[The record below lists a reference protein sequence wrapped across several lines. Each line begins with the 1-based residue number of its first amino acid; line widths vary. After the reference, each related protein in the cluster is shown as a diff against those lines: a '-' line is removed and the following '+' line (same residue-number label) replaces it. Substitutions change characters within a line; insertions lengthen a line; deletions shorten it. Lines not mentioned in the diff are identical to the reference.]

1 VALHEVAFLFK
12 LLQALVAGQEF
23 TRIRNVLLHQ
33 LLHLGFDFLQI
44 FGGEWSRTVEVVE
57 KSALGSRTV
66 PQLGFGK
73 ELQHGSGQQV
83 RRGMPIY
90 LERLGVLL
98 GQDSEIGVFL
108 QRTSQVDEIA
118 IRFCHQ
124 CGLRQ
129 PRTDRFR
136 DLERARALR
145 YLLRAPVRE
154 FDLNSF

>member
-1 VALHEVAFLFK
+1 VRAAAEVEEFAGAVNRNPFIGPRELLDEVALHEVAFLFK

-90 LERLGVLL
+90 LE
-98 GQDSEIGVFL
+98 
-108 QRTSQVDEIA
+108 
-118 IRFCHQ
+118 
-124 CGLRQ
+124 
-129 PRTDRFR
+129 
-136 DLERARALR
+136 
-145 YLLRAPVRE
+145 
-154 FDLNSF
+154 